1 MSSRYEVIIE
11 RSDADAAFVAAVP
24 ELPGCMAHGS
34 SREDVLK
41 NAESAIQA
49 WIETAEEFGD
59 PVPQPKGRKLMYA

>member
-1 MSSRYEVIIE
+1 MSSRYEVIIYW
-11 RSDADAAFVAAVP
+11 SDADAAFVAEIP

-34 SREDVLK
+34 SREDALM